1 MAKIK
6 YEDIKHQAELH
17 GWEVI
22 SKQYVNLKT
31 EMEWHC
37 PEGHIIHYTYKK
49 ARDTEFVCPFCE
61 TAKES
66 KGIEVKPKS
75 KGIKRILAIDDATQ
89 VSGWAIFDDKELV
102 TYGKVQLTQTDPIE
116 RISRMRQWLI
126 NMIQNWN
133 IDKIAIEDIQLQ
145 KFTNK
150 AGGESNAVV
159 TYKTLA
165 QLQGVLL
172 VTCYEMKKP
181 CVTIFA
187 STWRSHCKITAKQR
201 TDQKRAAQLLVK
213 NKFNIDATQDEADA
227 ICIGIYMVE
236 KHNASAMIDFS
247 TLE

>member
-6 YEDIKHQAELH
+6 LEDIQQQATFH

-22 SKQYVNLKT
+22 SKQYINLKT
-31 EMEWHC
+31 EMEWRC
-37 PEGHIIHYTYKK
+37 KEGHIITANYKK
-49 ARDTEFVCPFCE
+49 VRDTEFKCPFCAFAE
-61 TAKES
+61 EN
-66 KGIEVKPKS
+66 KGIEIQPKA
-75 KGIKRILAIDDATQ
+75 KEVKRILAIDDATQ

-102 TYGKVQLTQTDPIE
+102 AYGKVQLTQTDPIE

-150 AGGESNAVV
+150 NGVESNAVV

-172 VTCYEMKKP
+172 VTCFEMKKP
-181 CVTIFA
+181 CTVVFA

-236 KHNASAMIDFS
+236 KHSASAMIDFS